1 MIWICPAGLLPR
13 AFAGITKETSLLSQ
27 KSKCKD
33 EMSQI
38 CHHVW
43 RIYSRMRPTQSESK
57 LRNTAGDQTVFEPLD
72 IVEFK
77 TITPQH
83 FSLSDPVNLFIF
95 FFQLKEV
102 RFWFLSVAVKE
113 SFIFLQGFFWDMG
126 KFPLWLGRGLIHWFG
141 QASLQISWASYLP
154 VCSTNNKQVLWMHT
168 GFSLNFSALT
178 QETLGWQVTELLCR
192 TVVVYQLGW

>member
-95 FFQLKEV
+95 FFSLKKFDFGFCQLQSKSLLFFCKVSFEI
-102 RFWFLSVAVKE
+102 WE
-113 SFIFLQGFFWDMG
+113 SFRCGWEGDWFIDLAKQACKYLGHLICQSVLPITNKYSGCTQVSLWTFQHWHR
-126 KFPLWLGRGLIHWFG
+126 KPLVDRW
-141 QASLQISWASYLP
+141 QNS
-154 VCSTNNKQVLWMHT
+154 
-168 GFSLNFSALT
+168 SAE
-178 QETLGWQVTELLCR
+178 QW
-192 TVVVYQLGW
+192 